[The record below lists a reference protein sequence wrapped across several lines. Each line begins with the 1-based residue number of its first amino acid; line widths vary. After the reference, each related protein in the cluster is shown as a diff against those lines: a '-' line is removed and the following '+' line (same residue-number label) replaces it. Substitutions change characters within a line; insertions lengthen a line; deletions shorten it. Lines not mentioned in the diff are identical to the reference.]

1 MKDDEAV
8 IKFYNVT
15 WNPTFE
21 NDRETIDY
29 WGKGKKG
36 VKGHAIN
43 QNIEL
48 FLLSYATIKD
58 MFEPSRGESI
68 SKLPSDY
75 KKYLD
80 EKIKREDEC
89 KDFITEI
96 IRYAKVYKKHFLEFS
111 EDSVFNFKD
120 SEKCLFKILESQKI
134 TAYHPYILYLY
145 EKYENDDERRKASL
159 NILERFI
166 VKVQITKDETYIK
179 NPSLFCEKFIKDLK
193 IGAGTLVQEE
203 CNKINNAKLQVE
215 HIMPQEGLSI
225 GKMCLIR

>member
-1 MKDDEAV
+1 MSALKDVIFSQGNFTFADIIKNLIFQKLKEFMKDDEAV

-89 KDFITEI
+89 KDFIREI
-96 IRYAKVYKKHFLEFS
+96 IRYAKVYKKHFFG
-111 EDSVFNFKD
+111 
-120 SEKCLFKILESQKI
+120 I
-134 TAYHPYILYLY
+134 
-145 EKYENDDERRKASL
+145 
-159 NILERFI
+159 
-166 VKVQITKDETYIK
+166 
-179 NPSLFCEKFIKDLK
+179 
-193 IGAGTLVQEE
+193 
-203 CNKINNAKLQVE
+203 
-215 HIMPQEGLSI
+215 
-225 GKMCLIR
+225 

>member
-1 MKDDEAV
+1 ML
-8 IKFYNVT
+8 KF
-15 WNPTFE
+15 
-21 NDRETIDY
+21 
-29 WGKGKKG
+29 
-36 VKGHAIN
+36 
-43 QNIEL
+43 
-48 FLLSYATIKD
+48 
-58 MFEPSRGESI
+58 
-68 SKLPSDY
+68 
-75 KKYLD
+75 
-80 EKIKREDEC
+80 
-89 KDFITEI
+89 
-96 IRYAKVYKKHFLEFS
+96 IRSTFLEFS

-145 EKYENDDERRKASL
+145 EKYENDDERREASL

-166 VKVQITKDETYIK
+166 VKVQITKDEIYIK

-225 GKMCLIR
+225 GKMCLIQMTMGRS